1 MSERRLHLL
10 LVRFSSLGDVVV
22 QTSVVTWLK
31 ATYGQNLRISFVTS
45 AEFKDL
51 LVGHPDIHRVIS
63 FDRKGGDTIQV
74 LAKKISEIHAN
85 DPLDLMLDLHA
96 TTRSWLLR
104 FKLWW
109 LPRLVVDK
117 RRFERFLSVGF
128 RYVKLTAFLKW
139 AKPWQQVWRTPIDW
153 QGILLAPLNTHEAM
167 TFTAHGLK
175 SATERPY
182 AVLAPV
188 ASFAMKHWPIKYYL
202 EIAQRFLQDESFKNW
217 DLVVIAGPD
226 DKHCQAFDTIQ
237 HERFKNLQGK
247 TKLKESLAWM
257 QQAKIVLGNDS
268 GMNHVAEAGHVP
280 VLTIFGPTHEAFGF
294 APHLKN
300 SVALSLDVACRPCST
315 TGKKDCFRSEQVC
328 MTQLTPE
335 TVWREFKT
343 RAMTL

>member
-1 MSERRLHLL
+1 MSERRVHLL

-45 AEFKDL
+45 SEFKDL
-51 LVGHPDIHRVIS
+51 LIGHPDIHRVIS
-63 FDRKGGDTIQV
+63 FDRKGGETISA
-74 LAKKISEIHAN
+74 LAKKISDIHDVDAF
-85 DPLDLMLDLHA
+85 DLMLDLHA

-117 RRFERFLSVGF
+117 RRFERFVLVGY
-128 RYVKLTAFLKW
+128 RYMKFTAWTRW

-153 QGILLAPLNTHEAM
+153 QGILLAPFKNETVM
-167 TFTAHGLK
+167 TFTAGGLK
-175 SATERPY
+175 NAAERPY

-188 ASFAMKHWPIKYYL
+188 ASFAMKHWPIEYYL
-202 EIAQRFLQDESFKNW
+202 AIAQRFLQDEDFRNW
-217 DLVVIAGPD
+217 NLVVVAGPD
-226 DKHCQAFDTIQ
+226 DKHCQAFDVIQ

-268 GMNHVAEAGHVP
+268 GMNHVAEAANVP
-280 VLTIFGPTHEAFGF
+280 VITIFGPTHEAFGF

-300 SVALSLDVACRPCST
+300 SVALSLELACRPCST
-315 TGKKDCFRSEQVC
+315 TGKKDCFRSEQLC

-335 TVWREFKT
+335 MVWREFKT
-343 RAMTL
+343 RAINL

>member
-1 MSERRLHLL
+1 MSEKRLHLL

-63 FDRKGGDTIQV
+63 FDRKGGDTLSA
-74 LAKKISEIHAN
+74 LAKKLSDIHEA
-85 DPLDLMLDLHA
+85 DPFDLMLDLHA

-104 FKLWW
+104 LKLWW
-109 LPRLVVDK
+109 IPRLVVDK
-117 RRFERFLSVGF
+117 RRFERFMLVGY
-128 RYVKLTAFLKW
+128 RYIKLRAIK
-139 AKPWQQVWRTPIDW
+139 KPWQQVWRTPLDW
-153 QGILLAPLNTHEAM
+153 QGILLAPLKDPEGM
-167 TFTAHGLK
+167 TFTAGGLK
-175 SATERPY
+175 SATDRPY

-188 ASFAMKHWPIKYYL
+188 ASFAMKHWPIKYYV

-217 DLVVIAGPD
+217 DLVVIAGPE
-226 DKHCQAFDTIQ
+226 DKHCQAFDVIQ

-257 QQAKIVLGNDS
+257 QQAKLVLGNDS
-268 GMNHVAEAGHVP
+268 GMNHVAEAAAVP

-294 APHLKN
+294 APHLKK

-328 MTQLTPE
+328 MTQLTPDI
-335 TVWREFKT
+335 VWREFKT
-343 RAMTL
+343 KAMTL